1 MAVYEMLVKLC
12 LQHVPNGK
20 KERGVPEGE
29 KEKRKEANN
38 ASMDKLFKSVQ
49 IINISSD
56 DELSRHLNHVNPV
69 M

>member
-1 MAVYEMLVKLC
+1 MSPME
-12 LQHVPNGK
+12 K